1 LCFVVVDVGF
11 LSVLKIARAYSLL
24 RLTIVYYLKGSPES
38 KLLKREKNAKTP
50 EKGKSRRRNR
60 VRSNN

>member
-38 KLLKREKNAKTP
+38 KLLKREKKCQNPRKRQKQKKKQSS
-50 EKGKSRRRNR
+50 E
-60 VRSNN
+60 